1 MWVCCHRQLFPA
13 FICAARESVQRSP
26 ARKAAAAPPRIINL
40 ITRFSDNDPFRLFPD
55 FSPDIVRD
63 KKGAEKTDLA
73 EVARKEEGSINNLQF
88 PARQ

>member
-1 MWVCCHRQLFPA
+1 MIFRKRGVISVAILDA
-13 FICAARESVQRSP
+13 FSCFFYSALLCSPRESVQRP
-26 ARKAAAAPPRIINL
+26 PTAQPRIINL

-73 EVARKEEGSINNLQF
+73 EVRRIDK
-88 PARQ
+88 